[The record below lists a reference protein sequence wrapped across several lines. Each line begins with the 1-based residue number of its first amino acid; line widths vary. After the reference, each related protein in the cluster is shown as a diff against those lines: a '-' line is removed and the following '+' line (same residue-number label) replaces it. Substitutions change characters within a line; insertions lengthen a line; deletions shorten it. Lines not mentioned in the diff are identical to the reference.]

1 MFIAKKRDWFGCRK
15 FGALILCAFLL
26 LSLNSCAVAP
36 LLEPLRK
43 GGFTAESRRALL
55 PPRVQLFHRLVAE
68 NKIEDA
74 LTLVTSESRDEV
86 RAALE
91 EIASGFTITGAEIK
105 RRVDTDSASQSNLEV
120 SLQRYKVGRNT
131 LEDVALSEVW
141 EFGHAQGWLLS
152 KIEESTFAAAHRSS
166 GRAVKSGG
174 LR

>member
-1 MFIAKKRDWFGCRK
+1 MLIAKKRDWFGCRK

-26 LSLNSCAVAP
+26 LSLNGCAVAP

-74 LTLVTSESRDEV
+74 LTLVTSESRDGM

-91 EIASGFTITGAEIK
+91 EIASGYTITGAEIK
-105 RRVDTDSASQSNLEV
+105 RRVDTDSASQSKLEV

-152 KIEESTFAAAHRSS
+152 KIEESNLAAAQNSS
-166 GRAVKSGG
+166 GRGVKGG
-174 LR
+174 ALR